1 MKKDYIE
8 SKILKFVKL
17 TYDDIQ
23 LIVIVEHGMQWNSI
37 FRYK

>member
-8 SKILKFVKL
+8 SKIFNFVKL

-23 LIVIVEHGMQWNSI
+23 LIVIVEYGMQWNSI